1 MKSMVDSFFLISSN
15 SSFKIISVC
24 GKLVK
29 LKIEEG
35 EWHEELGPLPFL
47 DNGQHSFD
55 QLVETILPLCGREEV
70 EVDA

>member
-1 MKSMVDSFFLISSN
+1 MKSIVDSFFLISSN

-29 LKIEEG
+29 LKIEE
-35 EWHEELGPLPFL
+35 HEELGPLPFL
-47 DNGQHSFD
+47 DNGHSFD